1 MAGTENTEH
10 EDHEMEEH
18 DDDTT
23 LDTSE
28 NPEETSV
35 EIADDEQEE
44 PPFSIHDEREK
55 CIWVLWIAFLVTLVG
70 VVIGTTLYIN
80 QVYFFI
86 KDPEP
91 TFSSTDILNG
101 FRHDFFHEA
110 RTFNES
116 QRICFARNSYLIVFN
131 NTEEHTRF
139 NDYVTETF
147 QPFIRNN
154 TDRWKRVGLQIWTG
168 IRIIFQAGELTHFD
182 WPTKEESPE
191 EMLRFYFVSQEH
203 RLCNI
208 GTIER
213 MRLIRKAMQS
223 KHKSR
228 QFIVKD
234 FTGKAENAINETGCW
249 QVRILEENESLIL
262 PFVCKSQ
269 NPESTQQL

>member
-1 MAGTENTEH
+1 MEDTENTDHQDNEIEEH
-10 EDHEMEEH
+10 EDGI
-18 DDDTT
+18 
-23 LDTSE
+23 
-28 NPEETSV
+28 N
-35 EIADDEQEE
+35 DEQED
-44 PPFSIHDEREK
+44 PPFIIHDEREK
-55 CIWVLWIAFLVTLVG
+55 CIFGLWIAFLLMLVS
-70 VVIGTTLYIN
+70 VAIGITLYIN
-80 QVYFFI
+80 HVYFFV

-91 TFSSTDILNG
+91 TFSSTDILSG
-101 FRHDFFHEA
+101 FRHDFFHEP

-116 QRICFARNSYLIVFN
+116 QRICFGRNSQLIVFN
-131 NTEEHTRF
+131 NSEEHNRF
-139 NDYVTETF
+139 NDYVIETF

-154 TDRWKRVGLQIWTG
+154 TDRWKRIGLQIWTG

-182 WPTKEESPE
+182 WPSKNESSE

-208 GTIER
+208 GTVER

-262 PFVCKSQ
+262 PFVCKSR
-269 NPESTQQL
+269 NL